1 MGQAEYEGKGKP
13 EVVYGKP
20 SMALVEPWLCWWHG
34 KAYDRS
40 DQQTFESWK
49 LDEIGRTKCEVTTWT
64 LERCL
69 PEWLK
74 IQQINIQQLSSFIC
88 VILVLRRS
96 WAGYTLIWWRW
107 GAVPSQSH
115 RPQMPQLLHQK
126 GCCRCW
132 HDTTGN
138 HVHGLHGLGVPH
150 RQCVTSKEPSAGV
163 SCSQRFRSFAATNL
177 LAILAWSIRKSWS
190 LPKSICP
197 WFCFCNISRA
207 CMLSDANHQYFS
219 LSTWNWNEDK

>member
-1 MGQAEYEGKGKP
+1 MGQAEYEGMGKP

-20 SMALVEPWLCWWHG
+20 SMALVEPWLWWWHG

-49 LDEIGRTKCEVTTWT
+49 LDEIGRKKCEVTSWT

-74 IQQINIQQLSSFIC
+74 IQQAHRIINIQQLSSFIC
-88 VILVLRRS
+88 LILVLRRS

-132 HDTTGN
+132 PDNRKPCSWIAWIRCATQTVCNVQRTFCGRKLFSTFQKFCCNKSPCHPSLE
-138 HVHGLHGLGVPH
+138 H
-150 RQCVTSKEPSAGV
+150 SKILESSKVNMPMI
-163 SCSQRFRSFAATNL
+163 L
-177 LAILAWSIRKSWS
+177 LL
-190 LPKSICP
+190 
-197 WFCFCNISRA
+197 
-207 CMLSDANHQYFS
+207 
-219 LSTWNWNEDK
+219 